1 MGAPPV
7 FTSRPGAVADH
18 CRSCHEP
25 GLELVLDLGLQPVAD
40 WLVRPD
46 HPDSDASSYPL
57 TLMMCRRCLLLQLAA
72 FDGEEGVRGHR
83 HESSLSSTRAAHASA
98 SATGQNRCLSLGTAR
113 VAGVVVEED
122 GGGGG
127 VARALGAR
135 GVRVVAADRCAPR
148 IADVVVANHSLA
160 HSPDL
165 RRAVTELVALLVPGG
180 SVAVEFHHGARMLMG
195 TQFDLICH
203 PHRLYLSLA
212 ALVEAFEQHGFSL
225 SEAAELP
232 VHGGSVRVYA
242 REGHR
247 TAGATMAR
255 LLAVERD
262 ELSSLRQFAGR
273 VNGASKRVRT
283 FLEQARAVG
292 KTVLGYGAPSRAS
305 TLLNHCQVTRE
316 LLPATVDRS
325 IAKQGWALPGCRV
338 PIHSPSLLSD
348 VKPDFVLVLAWTL
361 AEEIMDQMAHVRSW
375 GGRFVVPLPEFRVL
389 P

>member
-7 FTSRPGAVADH
+7 FLLRPGTVAGH

-25 GLELVLDLGLQPVAD
+25 GLELVLDLGVQPVAD
-40 WLVRPD
+40 WLVRRD
-46 HPDSDASSYPL
+46 RPDSDVSSYPL
-57 TLMMCRRCLLLQLAA
+57 TLMMCRRCVLLQLAV
-72 FDGEEGVRGHR
+72 FHGEEDVRGHR
-83 HESSLSSTRAAHASA
+83 HESSVSSTVAQHDSA
-98 SATGQNRCLSLGTAR
+98 WAEEMIHRMGLGPTS
-113 VAGVVVEED
+113 VVVEAHD
-122 GGGGG
+122 GGGG
-127 VARALGAR
+127 VARALSAR
-135 GVRVVAADRCAPR
+135 GVRVVAVDQCAPR
-148 IADVVVANHSLA
+148 SADVVIANHSLA

-165 RRAVTELVALLVPGG
+165 PRAVTELIALLVPGG
-180 SVAVEFHHGARMLMG
+180 AVAVEFHHGARMLRG

-212 ALVEAFEQHGFSL
+212 ALVEAFGQHGFSL

-232 VHGGSVRVYA
+232 VHGGSVRAYA
-242 REGHR
+242 RQGHR
-247 TAGATMAR
+247 MAGATMER
-255 LLAVERD
+255 VLAAERD
-262 ELSSLRQFAGR
+262 ELLSHRQFAGR
-273 VNGASKRVRT
+273 VTDGSKKVRT
-283 FLEQARAVG
+283 FLEQARVEG

-305 TLLNHCQVTRE
+305 TLLNHCKVTRE

-338 PIHSPSLLSD
+338 PIHPPSLLSD
-348 VKPDFVLVLAWTL
+348 LKPEFVLILAWTL

>member
-7 FTSRPGAVADH
+7 FPSRPGAVAGQ

-40 WLVRPD
+40 WLVRAD
-46 HPDSDASSYPL
+46 HLDSDASSYPL
-57 TLMMCRRCLLLQLAA
+57 TLMMCRRCVLLQLAA
-72 FDGEEGVRGHR
+72 FDGEEGIRGHR
-83 HESSLSSTRAAHASA
+83 HESSVSSTVAEHDSA
-98 SATGQNRCLSLGTAR
+98 WAEEMMHRLGLGPTS
-113 VAGVVVEED
+113 VVVEAD
-122 GGGGG
+122 DGGGG

-135 GVRVVAADRCAPR
+135 GVRVVASDRCAPR
-148 IADVVVANHSLA
+148 SADVVVANHSLA

-165 RRAVTELVALLVPGG
+165 RRAVTELVALLIPGG
-180 SVAVEFHHGARMLMG
+180 SIAVEFHHGARMLMG
-195 TQFDLICH
+195 TQFELICH

-212 ALVEAFEQHGFSL
+212 ALVEAFGQHGFGL
-225 SEAAELP
+225 SEPAELP

-242 REGHR
+242 EEGPR
-247 TAGATMAR
+247 ASGATMGR
-255 LLAVERD
+255 LLAVERA

-273 VNGASKRVRT
+273 VNDASKKVRT
-283 FLEQARAVG
+283 FLEQARADG

-361 AEEIMDQMAHVRSW
+361 AEEIMDQIAHVRSW